1 VDSGRVALFF
11 SPQIVAEVTEVLGRS
26 KLQQKFATLTPESV
40 QAFVGDLASKAVFL
54 ADVPAIFSYP
64 RDPKDE
70 PYLNLAL
77 ASGAG
82 YLVTWDKDLLDLMN
96 ETSLEGKAFRQRFP
110 ALTILDPVR
119 FLQEIRRYE
128 QPAQP

>member
-1 VDSGRVALFF
+1 M
-11 SPQIVAEVTEVLGRS
+11 
-26 KLQQKFATLTPESV
+26 

-82 YLVTWDKDLLDLMN
+82 YLITWDKDLLDLMN
-96 ETSLEGKAFRQRFP
+96 ETSLEGKALRQRFP
-110 ALTILDPVR
+110 A
-119 FLQEIRRYE
+119 
-128 QPAQP
+128 